1 MKTQTDPFYQST
13 RWKHL
18 REAILRRDGY
28 RCQIAKRTKLIPV
41 EATIVHHIFP
51 REIFPE
57 YQWEPW
63 NLISLSM
70 AEHNRMHD
78 RNTDQLTGAGKTLLF
93 KTARK
98 RGMDLEEIKK
108 RIGGGE

>member
-1 MKTQTDPFYQST
+1 MKTQADPFYQSA
-13 RWKHL
+13 RWKRL

-63 NLISLSM
+63 N
-70 AEHNRMHD
+70 
-78 RNTDQLTGAGKTLLF
+78 TDQLTGAGKILLY

>member
-1 MKTQTDPFYQST
+1 MKPQTDPFYQSA

-78 RNTDQLTGAGKTLLF
+78 RNTDELTEAGQELLRR
-93 KTARK
+93 TARAN
-98 RGMDLEEIKK
+98 GIEIPEKY
-108 RIGGGE
+108 IGGKR